1 MQLPLPPKAE
11 RVFDLDA
18 RRARV
23 YEEEE
28 VMALSGG
35 ERLVAGR
42 SHQCRYVGKKNSML
56 LHKLSLCCRAACASS
71 QAGRTSGATWGG
83 KKKNLCC
90 YINSLCYRSQQERHV
105 RCRTATRHVC

>member
-18 RRARV
+18 QHARV

-35 ERLVAGR
+35 VRLVAGR
-42 SHQCRYVGKKNSML
+42 SQPLRYVKNKKL
-56 LHKLSLCCRAACASS
+56 YAS
-71 QAGRTSGATWGG
+71 A
-83 KKKNLCC
+83 
-90 YINSLCYRSQQERHV
+90 
-105 RCRTATRHVC
+105 